1 MAHVNLPAR
10 PARTP
15 TTHQK
20 DIKYYPWNTTTTTI
34 TTSPMR
40 YNKAR
45 LAKSDDNNETYDVTL
60 QESTITMP
68 QFITN
73 DLDDQYQKE
82 DENDIQCTLDTTSIS
97 TTTSSSPTR
106 YDVQGIDNR
115 NK

>member
-1 MAHVNLPAR
+1 MC
-10 PARTP
+10 
-15 TTHQK
+15 
-20 DIKYYPWNTTTTTI
+20 
-34 TTSPMR
+34 
-40 YNKAR
+40 YNEAR
-45 LAKSDDNNETYDVTL
+45 LAKSDDNNKTYDVTL

-68 QFITN
+68 QFIN

-97 TTTSSSPTR
+97 TTMSTSPTR